1 MAGPLSYL
9 LCGTPRTGSTL
20 LCGLLTSTGVA
31 GRPESYFR
39 QPDEHAWARRLGV
52 PVAGDGSF
60 DYRWFV
66 RAVRVAGSTP
76 NGVFAARVMWGTMQ
90 RIVDGLDAS
99 PPRRD
104 LDVLV
109 DAFGPLRMVHLRRDD
124 GVGQAVSWA
133 RAEQT
138 GYWQEGDRSSA
149 RARFDFGQVADLV
162 RTIREHNAAWSTW
175 FAEQGVEPHSVT
187 YEEVTGNPGRQSTR
201 SSSTSA
207 SSCPRPGDPQRGS
220 AGRPMRSTPTG
231 SGATAQHNG
240 GARTQTAWTATQ
252 VVRSCTDGCRSY
264 CRTRTWRFVVEYGS
278 HESQVRADSRA
289 DTFGGCPGS
298 WFVVPRR
305 I

>member
-1 MAGPLSYL
+1 VAGPLSYL

-20 LCGLLTSTGVA
+20 LCGLLTATGVA

-39 QPDEHAWARRLGV
+39 QPDEPAWARRLGV

-124 GVGQAVSWA
+124 VVGQAVSWA

-149 RARFDFGQVADLV
+149 QARFDFGQVADLV

-187 YEEVTGNPGRQSTR
+187 YEEVTGNPRQAVHEILEHLGIELPTTWRPAARQRRQADALNADWIRRYRAAQRR
-201 SSSTSA
+201 SSDA
-207 SSCPRPGDPQRGS
+207 DGVDGH
-220 AGRPMRSTPTG
+220 TG
-231 SGATAQHNG
+231 GEELH
-240 GARTQTAWTATQ
+240 RWM
-252 VVRSCTDGCRSY
+252 
-264 CRTRTWRFVVEYGS
+264 
-278 HESQVRADSRA
+278 
-289 DTFGGCPGS
+289 P
-298 WFVVPRR
+298 
-305 I
+305 